1 MCIMTAVDDNVDII
15 NLSLGAKGQSD
26 LITEAVNYALENN
39 VVVIVS
45 AGNYCDDTADF
56 KIDSR
61 GYITEYTGKEKNGNY
76 IEIKVPDI
84 INGTVVKGV
93 AKNAFLDTTEED
105 EIEEFGEYDTHLKGI
120 VLPETVTEIEANSF
134 ENVYSL
140 KCFSAHGLKI
150 VGDFSLDAP
159 NIEYLG
165 KSGLV
170 TNLSEIN
177 LPKLT
182 FADDNAFCNNIY
194 LTDVNVPSLTEGGAA
209 LFSNC
214 KRLTNADLEQLKILG
229 DCSFSKCC
237 WLKNIMMPK
246 LEEVSYFGNLLYIG
260 MFNNCINLINI
271 DLPKLYKLDSKTNSS
286 FYNCY
291 NLKSINAPKLEV
303 IADGMFSNCYKLEE
317 VNIPNAKITGEKAFY
332 FTSSLNKVDFNFVTK
347 INTMAFSNSSVE
359 WINTPILD
367 YLGSY
372 CFANYSEFGKTY
384 NINNILKSIYAPE
397 LNEIDDYAFAYTG
410 GLTELDLPN
419 LTTIGKDT
427 FYESSVNYLY
437 APNLKTAGS
446 LPTADNSVIVTKSDF
461 EECTEANPNPTLTI
475 QGEKGSYAE
484 NYADKYNLEF
494 VDVDAKGGSIR
505 VTDAG
510 LRF

>member
-1 MCIMTAVDDNVDII
+1 M
-15 NLSLGAKGQSD
+15 
-26 LITEAVNYALENN
+26 
-39 VVVIVS
+39 
-45 AGNYCDDTADF
+45 
-56 KIDSR
+56 
-61 GYITEYTGKEKNGNY
+61 
-76 IEIKVPDI
+76 
-84 INGTVVKGV
+84 

-120 VLPETVTEIEANSF
+120 VSPETVTEIEANSF

-140 KCFSAHGLKI
+140 KYFSAPGLKI

-159 NIEYLG
+159 IVYLNAPNIEYIG

-214 KRLTNADLEQLKILG
+214 KRLTNADLEQLKILR

-246 LEEVSYFGNLLYIG
+246 LEE
-260 MFNNCINLINI
+260 
-271 DLPKLYKLDSKTNSS
+271 
-286 FYNCY
+286 
-291 NLKSINAPKLEV
+291 
-303 IADGMFSNCYKLEE
+303 IADEMFSNCYKLEE
-317 VNIPNAKITGEKAFY
+317 VNIPNAKIIGEKAFY
-332 FTSSLNKVDFNFVTK
+332 FTSSLDKVDFNFVTK

-419 LTTIGKDT
+419 LKSVGNNA
-427 FYESSVNYLY
+427 FCESSVNYLY

-446 LPTADNSVIVTKSDF
+446 LPTADNSVVVTKSVF
-461 EECTEANPNPTLTI
+461 EECAEANPNPTLTI

-484 NYADKYNLEF
+484 NYTNKYNLEF

-510 LRF
+510 LRFGFSFYDTKNKNVEEFGFIYSDSSTDNKLLTAYNADGKTIYNMSAPNRIRHDDGVTTYNLVFTDIPESAYDFNISARAYVKINGKFFYSDILTRSFSQVAWAVLADNDIDSNTKETIRNMLKSA